1 MRTPLLIFL
10 GQFSIVLVAAVL
22 RVSNKN
28 WREFHSA
35 SFVVVSYC
43 SNGRLKNKSRKWGD
57 RTLRTTMIGIGT
69 FAPVLLKYLR
79 VEGKGNE
86 HIHN

>member
-22 RVSNKN
+22 WVSNKN
-28 WREFHSA
+28 WQEFHSA

-43 SNGRLKNKSRKWGD
+43 SNGRLKNKGRKGGD
-57 RTLRTTMIGIGT
+57 RTLKTKLVGIGT
-69 FAPVLLKYLR
+69 FAPVMLK
-79 VEGKGNE
+79 
-86 HIHN
+86 

>member
-28 WREFHSA
+28 WQEFHSA
-35 SFVVVSYC
+35 SFVVVSLIVLMEDLKIKAE
-43 SNGRLKNKSRKWGD
+43 NGEIGHLKQR
-57 RTLRTTMIGIGT
+57 
-69 FAPVLLKYLR
+69 
-79 VEGKGNE
+79 
-86 HIHN
+86 